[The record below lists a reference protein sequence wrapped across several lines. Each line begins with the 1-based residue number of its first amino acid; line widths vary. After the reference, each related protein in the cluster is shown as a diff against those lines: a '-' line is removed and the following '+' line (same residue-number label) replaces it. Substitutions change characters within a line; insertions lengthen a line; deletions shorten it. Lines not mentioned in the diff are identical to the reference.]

1 MSGNEKQTILCVA
14 FSRDVRNVVPGSRTI
29 SAGCGHRAVASKSS
43 ADMIERGEA
52 VAICTNCLSPEDAI
66 AQGGGAAP
74 GAIEEVAAHLGVPVE
89 TAARQIASIS
99 VRIRNGSTSAN
110 RKAE

>member
-1 MSGNEKQTILCVA
+1 MNDNEKQTILCVA

-29 SAGCGHRAVASKSS
+29 SAGCGHRAVASKNS

-66 AQGGGAAP
+66 TQGGGAAP
-74 GAIEEVAAHLGVPVE
+74 GAIEEVAAHLGIPVE
-89 TAARQIASIS
+89 TAAQQITSITA
-99 VRIRNGSTSAN
+99 RIRNGSTSTN